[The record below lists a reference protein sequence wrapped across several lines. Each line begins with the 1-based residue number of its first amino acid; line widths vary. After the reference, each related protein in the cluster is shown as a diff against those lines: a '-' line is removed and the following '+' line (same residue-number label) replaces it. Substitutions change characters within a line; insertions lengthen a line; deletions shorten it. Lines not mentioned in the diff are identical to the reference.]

1 MKTLV
6 IINPASH
13 GVRTRSIEPIVRKF
27 FASDENTIETT
38 SYCGHATTLA
48 RRAVRS
54 GYDKIVAVG
63 GDGTVN
69 EILNGIVGSDA
80 RLGIIPAGTANDVA
94 SHHGIPA
101 DTEQA
106 CEIITAGKTHEADV
120 IVVNDW
126 HYLTVGGIGLPCETL
141 LAAERLKTGSS
152 ASRFLARAFAGKLY
166 LLTLLYAFSR
176 RGWHGKRI
184 RIGSGDGIDTNATI
198 SLIVGNQPRL
208 GNQFLVLPGA
218 QNNDGLF
225 DVFEIHDLGSP
236 VTAFETVV
244 RTIDG
249 SHVGRYD
256 VRMFRT
262 KRLTVETDHPV
273 PFFGDGQVGRRD
285 TRFDISILRQ
295 SVRLLVPQGW
305 KDNRNDN

>member
-1 MKTLV
+1 
-6 IINPASH
+6 
-13 GVRTRSIEPIVRKF
+13 
-27 FASDENTIETT
+27 
-38 SYCGHATTLA
+38 
-48 RRAVRS
+48 
-54 GYDKIVAVG
+54 VG

-80 RLGIIPAGTANDVA
+80 KLGIIPAGTANDVA
-94 SHHGIPA
+94 RHHGIPA

-120 IVVNDW
+120 IIVNDW

-141 LAAERLKTGSS
+141 LAAERLKTGNS

-184 RIGSGDGIDTNATI
+184 RIDGGDVPNTRSTI

-218 QNNDGLF
+218 QNNDGLL
-225 DVFEIHDLGSP
+225 DVFEIHDLGSL
-236 VTAFETVV
+236 VRAFETVA

-249 SHVGRYD
+249 SHVGRHD

-262 KRLTVETDHPV
+262 KQLTVETDHPV

-295 SVRLLVPQGW
+295 SVKLLVPRSW
-305 KDNRNDN
+305 KGEPDDY